1 MPFGNE
7 PTLEPMN
14 LHRRNFNRAALW
26 LALGSWA
33 AATGVRAAATPQ
45 WRSNPF
51 TLGVASGQP
60 RPDSIVLWTRLAPD
74 ADAGLGTGLDFGA
87 DNSNDS
93 DAGYPVRYE
102 VFSDAAMRQPV
113 RQGEVMAWPSRA
125 FSVHVTVQGLQA
137 GRDYWYRFQSGDATS
152 RVGRT
157 RTAPAPDAD
166 VKRLR
171 IALASCQHY
180 EQGFFAA
187 QRDMAATELDFVL
200 FVGDYIYEGTS
211 PAYTVRQ
218 HGAPAPHTLQ
228 QYRARHALY
237 KRDADLQASHAA
249 HPWIVTLD
257 DHEVVNDYADDR
269 DPAYTDPA
277 RFLQRR
283 AAAYRAYFEH
293 MPMAVGPQGPAM
305 RIHDRFSWGRLAD
318 LWTLDTRQHRSHH
331 ACPDPMHDNGRAVT
345 NCAELADPS
354 RTMLGAEQERWL
366 ATGLTD
372 TSPARW
378 KLIGQTTQMSA
389 TGLDTPEGRSN
400 WTDGWDGYPVARQ
413 RLLQGMVDAGVQNAV
428 VLGGDVHRHVAADL
442 RVRPNDAT
450 SPVIAS
456 EFVGGSVTSRGAGQA
471 AMARMQR
478 DNPDVK
484 HARGDERGW
493 ALLDIS
499 RAALHCEMRTTA
511 HPVAKDAVFTRQA
524 GFTVEAGRAGVQAG

>member
-1 MPFGNE
+1 MH
-7 PTLEPMN
+7 
-14 LHRRNFNRAALW
+14 LHRRDFNRAALW

-33 AATGVRAAATPQ
+33 AATGARAAAPPR

-60 RPDSIVLWTRLAPD
+60 RPDSVVLWTRLAPE
-74 ADAGLGTGLDFGA
+74 LSTGLDAELTEGT
-87 DNSNDS
+87 DP
-93 DAGYPVRYE
+93 DAGFPVRYE
-102 VFSDAAMRQPV
+102 VFSDPALRQSV
-113 RQGEVMAWPSRA
+113 RQGEAMAWPSRA
-125 FSVHVTVQGLQA
+125 FSVHVTVQGLQP
-137 GRDYWYRFQSGDATS
+137 GRDYWYRFQSGDAIS

-166 VKRLR
+166 VRRLR

-218 HGAPAPHTLQ
+218 HGAPAPHTLA

-269 DPAYTDPA
+269 EPAWTDPA

-293 MPMAVGPQGPAM
+293 MPLAIGPQGPAM
-305 RIHDRFSWGRLAD
+305 RIHDRFGWGRLAD
-318 LWTLDTRQHRSHH
+318 LWTLDTRQYRSHH
-331 ACPDPMHDNGRAVT
+331 ACPDPTRDVGRSVT
-345 NCAELADPS
+345 GCAELADAS
-354 RTMLGAEQERWL
+354 RTMLGVEQERWL
-366 ATGLTD
+366 SAGLAEK
-372 TSPARW
+372 SPRRW
-378 KLIGQTTQMSA
+378 KLLGQTTQMCA
-389 TGLDTPEGRSN
+389 AGIDTPEGRSH
-400 WTDGWDGYPVARQ
+400 WTDGWDGYPMARQ
-413 RLLQGMVDAGVQNAV
+413 RLLQGIADAGTQDVV

-442 RVRPNDAT
+442 RVRPNDAA
-450 SPVIAS
+450 SPVVAS
-456 EFVGGSVTSRGAGQA
+456 EFVGGSITSRGGSPA

-484 HARGDERGW
+484 HARGDQRGW
-493 ALLDIS
+493 ALLDVS
-499 RAALHCEMRTTA
+499 AGALTCEMRATP
-511 HPVAKDAVFTRQA
+511 HPVALDAVFTRQTA
-524 GFTVEAGRAGVQAG
+524 FTVEAGRPGVQAG